1 VVVPRILAGGKG
13 AAGDLFSEGE
23 GGEVDDLTDE
33 ELVEQRRH
41 LRALG
46 YID

>member
-23 GGEVDDLTDE
+23 AGEDDDLTDE
-33 ELVEQRRH
+33 ELAEQRRH